1 MTSGP
6 VIPEEIADKFT
17 VAIDLESCLIYT
29 MQSERLGS
37 RKGGTI
43 MLFTEFRGI
52 INGAYIGSA
61 GTGLLYTGGLF
72 NTLIVIK

>member
-17 VAIDLESCLIYT
+17 VAVDLDSCLINT
-29 MQSERLGS
+29 IQSERLGS
-37 RKGGTI
+37 WKAGTS

-52 INGAYIGSA
+52 INGGYIGSA
-61 GTGLLYTGGLF
+61 GTGLSYTGGLF